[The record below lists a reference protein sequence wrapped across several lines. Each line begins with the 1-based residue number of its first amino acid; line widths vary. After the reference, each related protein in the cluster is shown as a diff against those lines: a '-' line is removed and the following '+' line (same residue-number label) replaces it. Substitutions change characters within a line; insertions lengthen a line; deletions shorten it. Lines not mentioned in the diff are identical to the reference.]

1 MVEDNDGGTA
11 SAGSPDDGTVEDQL
25 SRDLVADLDAGFAEL
40 VRMHGDLVFSVAH
53 NLTSAAADGEDLAA
67 DTLLRAYRALRGYSA
82 QRIHDLS
89 VRPWLM
95 TILRNAA
102 RNRARDA
109 ARRPAPPPM
118 SEPTDESDSAAGPA
132 EQAERSETRRELG
145 CALAELPEVQ
155 RTAVVLRHVVGLPT
169 GEVAQVLGCKDGT
182 AKSHISRGLQRLR
195 VLLTETV
202 TVPGPP
208 RGTDVLARVV
218 PATVNRTAQPMLAS
232 GERRR

>member
-11 SAGSPDDGTVEDQL
+11 SADSPDDGPVEDQL
-25 SRDLVADLDAGFAEL
+25 PHDLVADLDVGFAEL
-40 VRMHGDLVFSVAH
+40 VRAHGDLVFSVAR
-53 NLTSAAADGEDLAA
+53 NLTHGAADAEDLAA
-67 DTLLRAYRALRGYSA
+67 DTLLRAYRALQGYSA
-82 QRIHDLS
+82 QRIRELS

-118 SEPTDESDSAAGPA
+118 SEPSDESDSAAGPA

-195 VLLTETV
+195 ALLTETV
-202 TVPGPP
+202 TVPSPHRGIDALP
-208 RGTDVLARVV
+208 RAV

>member
-11 SAGSPDDGTVEDQL
+11 SADSPDDGPVEDQL
-25 SRDLVADLDAGFAEL
+25 PRDLVADLDAGFAEL
-40 VRMHGDLVFSVAH
+40 VRVHGDLVFSVAH
-53 NLTSAAADGEDLAA
+53 NLTRGAADAEDLAA
-67 DTLLRAYRALRGYSA
+67 DTLLRAYRALQGYSA
-82 QRIHDLS
+82 QRIRELS

-118 SEPTDESDSAAGPA
+118 SEPSDESDSAAGPA

-195 VLLTETV
+195 ALLTETV
-202 TVPGPP
+202 TVPSPP
-208 RGTDVLARVV
+208 RGTDALPRVV

>member
-11 SAGSPDDGTVEDQL
+11 SADSPDDGPVEDQMTL
-25 SRDLVADLDAGFAEL
+25 DLVADLDAGFAEL
-40 VRMHGDLVFSVAH
+40 VRVHGDLVFSVAR
-53 NLTSAAADGEDLAA
+53 NLTRGTADAEDLAA
-67 DTLLRAYRALRGYSA
+67 DTLLRAYRALQGYSA
-82 QRIHDLS
+82 QRIRELS

-95 TILRNAA
+95 TILRNSA

-118 SEPTDESDSAAGPA
+118 SAPSDESDSAAGPA

-145 CALAELPEVQ
+145 SALAELPEVQ

-169 GEVAQVLGCKDGT
+169 GEVAQALGCKDGT

-195 VLLTETV
+195 ALLTETV
-202 TVPGPP
+202 TVPSPP
-208 RGTDVLARVV
+208 RGTDPLPRVV

>member
-11 SAGSPDDGTVEDQL
+11 SAGSPDDGSVEDHL

-53 NLTSAAADGEDLAA
+53 NLTRGTADAEDLAA

-82 QRIHDLS
+82 QRIRDLS

-118 SEPTDESDSAAGPA
+118 SEPRDASDSAAGPA
-132 EQAERSETRRELG
+132 EQAERAETRRELG
-145 CALAELPEVQ
+145 SALAELPEVQ

-195 VLLTETV
+195 ALLTETM
-202 TVPGPP
+202 TVPGPR
-208 RGTDVLARVV
+208 RGTDALPRVV
-218 PATVNRTAQPMLAS
+218 PVTVNRTAQPVLAS